1 MKKSI
6 IVVAAVFISFFQFAY
21 AQTDSEVLQQKLAK
35 FTVINADF
43 TQQVINPEG
52 KVIQESAG
60 NLTISRPGNFR
71 WQVTSPDDELI
82 LANGKNMWIYS
93 PFIEQVTIMNFSD
106 AIADTA
112 FVLLSG
118 ANQAQ
123 WANFDVKRSGQQ
135 FVVSNNK
142 TDISANKFTFI
153 FDNTENISEFVVEEE
168 QGQKSVFKL
177 HNKRAVKL
185 DSDFFEFKIPQGV
198 EVDDQ
203 R

>member
-6 IVVAAVFISFFQFAY
+6 IVVAAVFMSFFQFAS

-52 KVIQESAG
+52 KVIQESSG
-60 NLTISRPGNFR
+60 KLTISRPGNFR

-82 LANGKNMWIYS
+82 VANGKNMWLYS

-118 ANQAQ
+118 ADQSQ
-123 WANFDVKRSGQQ
+123 WANFDVKKSGQQ

-142 TDISANKFTFI
+142 TDLSANKFTFI
-153 FDNTENISEFVVEEE
+153 FDQTGNVSEFAVEEE

-177 HNKRAVKL
+177 QHQPALKL

-198 EVDDQ
+198 DIDDQ